1 MEVVDDLAFV
11 TSLDAS
17 VVNTSS
23 KTSTVESLV
32 VDELVV
38 ASVGIASVDTSMIDG
53 SVVDISV
60 DASVVVAFFTVMV
73 VVASDFVGGANNYKI
88 RTTFIQCKTKQQT

>member
-38 ASVGIASVDTSMIDG
+38 ASVGIASVDTSMID
-53 SVVDISV
+53 
-60 DASVVVAFFTVMV
+60 ASVVVVFFTVMV